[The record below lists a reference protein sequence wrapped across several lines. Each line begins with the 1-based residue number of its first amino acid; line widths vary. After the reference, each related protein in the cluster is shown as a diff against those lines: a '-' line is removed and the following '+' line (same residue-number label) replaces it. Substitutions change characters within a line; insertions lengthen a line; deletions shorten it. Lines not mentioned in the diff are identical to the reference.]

1 MFISKNVGMYIVQM
15 RNYKKI
21 RGIQMSLFR
30 KNIGILII
38 LVLLASVLT
47 GCGNASSSGES
58 DQSEKRIA
66 YYAFNTEP
74 YIDLDPSSEYSNG
87 LIVLHNIYETLTRY
101 DSNEEV
107 VKPLLAESWEVS
119 QDGMIWTFKIREG
132 VKFHDGADLNAEAV
146 KKSIDRTKKLQ
157 LGASFIWDSV
167 NTINVIDEFTVEF
180 VLDYPAPVDL
190 IASGSY
196 AAFIMSPNTVD
207 KDNQWFNEGN
217 ASGTGPYKIQKIT
230 KGEEVILEKFDEYWN
245 GWKDN
250 QYTNIMIKKVTEGS
264 ARRQLLEKGEA
275 QIAASFSVT
284 DLKALRENPDVV
296 VNDADTWRNVIGFFN
311 TEKAPLDN
319 PDFRRAMAYA
329 FPYEETI
336 TEIKEGLASKSYGL
350 IPKGL
355 WGHDENLPQYSFDMD
370 KAKEYLEKSGV
381 DTNDLK
387 LEMTFTSGTEAYRN
401 FAQLYKINLQQLG
414 INLEIREMNWDSVWE
429 KSKNPNPQDRQDIM
443 IMNWWPDYASP
454 LSWVQSLV
462 RSEENVLFNLSYI
475 KDPNLDKLVN
485 DFEQFTAVDRPKAE
499 QIITDIQSEVID
511 AAYFLHIY
519 DDKTSWVMNK
529 NFKGFESNPA
539 YEGVVFFYDTYYGE

>member
-1 MFISKNVGMYIVQM
+1 MRLASK
-15 RNYKKI
+15 
-21 RGIQMSLFR
+21 S
-30 KNIGILII
+30 IGVIII
-38 LVLLASVLT
+38 LAILASVLV
-47 GCGNASSSGES
+47 GCGDSSTNG
-58 DQSEKRIA
+58 QSTQTEKRIA

-107 VKPLLAESWEVS
+107 VKPLLAESWDVS
-119 QDGMIWTFKIREG
+119 EDGMTWTFRIREG
-132 VKFHDGADLNAEAV
+132 VKFHDGSDLDAESV

-157 LGASFIWDSV
+157 MGASFIWDSV
-167 NTINVIDEFTVEF
+167 NSINVIDEYTVEF
-180 VLDYPAPVDL
+180 VLDYPAPIDL

-196 AAFIMSPNTVD
+196 AAFIMSPETID

-217 ASGTGPYKIQKIT
+217 ASGTGPYKLQKIT
-230 KGEEVILEKFDEYWN
+230 KGEEVILEKFDDYWN
-245 GWKDN
+245 GWNDN
-250 QYTNIMIKKVTEGS
+250 QYTNIVIKKVAEGS
-264 ARRQLLEKGEA
+264 ARRQLLEKGDA

-284 DLKALRENPDVV
+284 DLKALRENTNVV
-296 VNDADTWRNVIGFFN
+296 VKDADTWRNVIGFFN

-355 WGHDENLPQYSFDMD
+355 WGHDENLNQYSFDLE
-370 KAKEYLEKSGV
+370 KAKEYIEKSGV
-381 DTNDLK
+381 DTNGLK

-414 INLEIREMNWDSVWE
+414 IELEIREMNWDNVWE
-429 KSKNPNPQDRQDIM
+429 KAKNPSPQDRQDIV

-462 RSEENVLFNLSYI
+462 RSEEDILFNLSYI
-475 KDPNLDKLVN
+475 KDQNLDNLVME
-485 DFEQFTAVDRPKAE
+485 FEKYAATDRSKAE
-499 QIITDIQSEVID
+499 ELIKEIQSEVID
-511 AAYFLHIY
+511 EAYFLHIY
-519 DDKTSWVMNK
+519 DDKTSWVMDK
-529 NFKGFESNPA
+529 NFKGFEPNPA
-539 YEGVVFFYDTYYGE
+539 YEGVVFFYYTYYGE